1 MHGYLMIG
9 LRLLLGLTAAW
20 AGNGDAAA
28 PAPSR
33 ASAQPGTTRVA
44 LNLEDAAKRL
54 TEATGATWRI
64 PKGER
69 APGLRAELSV
79 EIIAW
84 HGMAVPYFV
93 LPFGLDEQGKAK
105 LELFRR
111 NCNAALDVIASDDRC
126 VVLAGPSR
134 EPDLTAKVLAVL
146 GVPESKEAEQLRK
159 AHVRAIWLDFRL
171 AVARPSGISGDL
183 PIPLAN
189 GPTAAQIKDYQELL
203 AARGPNGGRHRG
215 DPFLWFHRLGFCEL
229 SPLLVTTEDRIKA
242 TYMLLSNRPEHVLL
256 SGSARPRPWHLKRVY
271 ATTDPQGRPSVGL
284 EFDAAAAKL
293 MGTLTESNIGRPLA
307 VLFFNNVLSVLTIEG
322 KITDKLLISGA
333 KFDKALVDKIVRS
346 LSECMLVD
354 NETASPATM
363 PAADGRGQW
372 SQVVNGLQC
381 MLLVDRGPGAEG
393 QVVVDGVERKVK
405 LVGGEHLAL
414 ELRNAG
420 KEPIYVPLW
429 RGELPIVELSVSGCP
444 GLRSP
449 TPGTIQWQRA
459 LSRCM
464 DKEGSPA
471 QLLLA
476 ELVRVRSDQAGPRWA
491 QQHSERLDGSGHH
504 PGFRLGRCARP
515 RPRPQRGKH
524 PARRAWGKHSAG
536 SQWGR
541 PAGDGAGD
549 GRGDRRANP
558 CLGFGALQGA

>member
-1 MHGYLMIG
+1 MRGYLMIG
-9 LRLLLGLTAAW
+9 LGLLLGLTAAL

-28 PAPSR
+28 PAPSGASTQAGTIR
-33 ASAQPGTTRVA
+33 AA
-44 LNLEDAAKRL
+44 LNLDEAANKL

-69 APGLRAELSV
+69 APGLGAELWG
-79 EIIAW
+79 EISSW
-84 HGMAVPYFV
+84 HGVAVPYVV
-93 LPFGLDEQGKAK
+93 LPFGLDEQSKAK

-134 EPDLTAKVLAVL
+134 DPDVTARILAVL
-146 GVPESKEAEQLRK
+146 GMPESKEAEQLRK
-159 AHVRAIWLDFRL
+159 AHARPEWLDFRL
-171 AVARPSGISGDL
+171 AVARPSGTRGDL

-189 GPTAAQIKDYQELL
+189 GPTVAQIKDYQELF
-203 AARGPNGGRHRG
+203 AAKGRNVGRYRG

-242 TYMLLSNRPEHVLL
+242 PYILLSNRPEHVLL

-271 ATTDPQGRPSVGL
+271 AATDPQGRPSIGL

-307 VLFFNNVLSVLTIEG
+307 VLFFDSVLSVLTIEG

-346 LSECMLVD
+346 LSECMLAD
-354 NETASPATM
+354 NETVSPATM

-381 MLLVDRGPGAEG
+381 RLMVDRGPGAEG
-393 QVVVDGVERKVK
+393 QVVVDGVEKKVK
-405 LVGGEHLAL
+405 LLGGEHLVL

-429 RGELPIVELSVSGCP
+429 RDELPIVELSVCGCP

-449 TPGTIQWQRA
+449 TTYGDATALPHLLGPGEVLRRQR
-459 LSRCM
+459 
-464 DKEGSPA
+464 
-471 QLLLA
+471 
-476 ELVRVRSDQAGPRWA
+476 
-491 QQHSERLDGSGHH
+491 
-504 PGFRLGRCARP
+504 F
-515 RPRPQRGKH
+515 
-524 PARRAWGKHSAG
+524 
-536 SQWGR
+536 
-541 PAGDGAGD
+541 
-549 GRGDRRANP
+549 
-558 CLGFGALQGA
+558 GFGNRHRKRAHLGAESGPTRDTV